1 MGHSPISQPFT
12 ASQARFIGR
21 CSVGGRLHRPLL
33 PARRPTPIVP
43 THWRLYRPPLPV
55 GNRTALAPTRSRFIR
70 CHAVHALL
78 RHPAVPITNSITATL
93 SQARFIGRCSVGGR
107 LYRPPFRGSRPIS
120 TAPIYR
126 QFHHPLFPARRPAPI
141 VPTSWRLYRAPVP
154 ILRQFAVVLSQ
165 ARFIGRCSVGGRLY
179 RPPFPARQPTPI
191 SPTHRQLDHPLFPAR
206 RPAPIVPTSWR
217 LYRAPVSIGNPTAL
231 PLPRSRLIPCHG
243 VHTLLGHLAT
253 PVTATPTQAR
263 LIGCCSVGGR
273 RLSAT
278 GYCPPSLAIQVL
290 PAKGGK
296 RCHA

>member
-21 CSVGGRLHRPLL
+21 CSVGGRIHRAPVPIGNLAAL
-33 PARRPTPIVP
+33 SPARSCFMGHHAAHTRLHHPPTLTGSP
-43 THWRLYRPPLPV
+43 TAAVLP
-55 GNRTALAPTRSRFIR
+55 
-70 CHAVHALL
+70 
-78 RHPAVPITNSITATL
+78 
-93 SQARFIGRCSVGGR
+93 QARFIGRCSVGGR

-191 SPTHRQLDHPLFPAR
+191 SPTPWQLDHLPFPIGR
-206 RPAPIVPTSWR
+206 RLTVVPS
-217 LYRAPVSIGNPTAL
+217 
-231 PLPRSRLIPCHG
+231 
-243 VHTLLGHLAT
+243 
-253 PVTATPTQAR
+253 QAR
-263 LIGCCSVGGR
+263 FIGRCSVGER
-273 RLSAT
+273 CMAAT
-278 GYCPPSLAIQVL
+278 GHRPPI
-290 PAKGGK
+290 PAVPVCTT
-296 RCHA
+296 REMW